1 MAINPGIILG
11 ALTLGGL
18 ALSMLGRAEASD
30 EEQALLDARADE
42 LEREAAIDEGIW
54 KEWEIARSQGNTD
67 AQARIQEEL
76 DRLAGAKERSQA
88 LFDANQKE
96 ARDQAVLDQAVR
108 DQAVLDQAVLDQA
121 VRDQE
126 ARDQAVL
133 DAQQLFHDDL
143 TIARSMYG
151 AYYNFT
157 AETPGELLAEISLAE
172 AAMALAL
179 APPTTQSNYDV
190 LLAKLENRFPDYDF
204 LATTVE
210 GLQTEGD
217 LAFAE
222 EEAESAFQTL
232 RAFAEG
238 TYKDYDFRTAETIE
252 ELEVL
257 IDAAFNDVIAKQAL
271 FILEQSGKTDD
282 DDEEEVLP
290 FISWDPI
297 FTEPVPII
305 TEPVEQFIGGQAP
318 APVYWDPIFT
328 EPVPIITEPV
338 EQFISTYDVSPVEE
352 FIRTYDVPPVIPI
365 ADEWSYQYEVDV
377 PVVEE
382 YVAFDAPVVEEYV
395 AFDAPVETIIT
406 GGWPVQPAFTGD
418 YAATRQAAP
427 PAFTGDYWETARPVR
442 TAPRG
447 FAAPVPRIGLTI

>member
-108 DQAVLDQAVLDQA
+108 DQAARDQAVLDQA

-305 TEPVEQFIGGQAP
+305 TEPVEQFI
-318 APVYWDPIFT
+318 
-328 EPVPIITEPV
+328 
-338 EQFISTYDVSPVEE
+338 STYDVSPVEE

>member
-1 MAINPGIILG
+1 
-11 ALTLGGL
+11 
-18 ALSMLGRAEASD
+18 MLGRAEASD

-42 LEREAAIDEGIW
+42 LEREDAIDEGIW

-88 LFDANQKE
+88 LFDANQKA
-96 ARDQAVLDQAVR
+96 ARDQAAR
-108 DQAVLDQAVLDQA
+108 DQAARDQA
-121 VRDQE
+121 

-143 TIARSMYG
+143 AIAKNMYG

-232 RAFAEG
+232 RAFAVG

-257 IDAAFNDVIAKQAL
+257 IDAAFNDVIAKQAQL
-271 FILEQSGKTDD
+271 ILEQSGKTDD
-282 DDEEEVLP
+282 DDDEEEEEDLS

-305 TEPVEQFIGGQAP
+305 TEPVSQAP

-328 EPVPIITEPV
+328 GVVPIITEPV
-338 EQFISTYDVSPVEE
+338 EQFISTYDAGTV
-352 FIRTYDVPPVIPI
+352 
-365 ADEWSYQYEVDV
+365 
-377 PVVEE
+377 
-382 YVAFDAPVVEEYV
+382 
-395 AFDAPVETIIT
+395 APVETIIT
-406 GGWPVQPAFTGD
+406 GGWPIQPAFTGD
-418 YAATRQAAP
+418 YAAPRQAAPPAFTGDYAAPRQAAP
-427 PAFTGDYWETARPVR
+427 PAFTGDYWETARPVKA
-442 TAPRG
+442 APRG